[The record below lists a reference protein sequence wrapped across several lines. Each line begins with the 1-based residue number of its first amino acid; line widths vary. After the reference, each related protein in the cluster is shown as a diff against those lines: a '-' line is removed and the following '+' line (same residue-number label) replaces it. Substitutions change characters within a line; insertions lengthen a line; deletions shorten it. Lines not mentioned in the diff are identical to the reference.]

1 MPVAFVT
8 HADYAKHL
16 TGSGHPERPERI
28 RAVQDAVDRS
38 GLDDHLLRL
47 EPEPAPPE
55 LLTAVH
61 SPRYVDHVR
70 EVSRAGGGMLDPD
83 TVVSSASYD
92 TALLSAGG
100 AVRAVRAALEGKS
113 GEPRA
118 AFAAVRPPG
127 HHALPAQGMGFC
139 LFNNV
144 ACAATAALEEW
155 GRSRV
160 LILDWD
166 VHHGNGT
173 QAIFY
178 ASRAVLFISLH
189 QEHWYPGTGAIEE
202 TGEGDG
208 AGFTVNIPLPA
219 GTGDKGYRHV
229 FEEVVLPVTQAFA
242 PELLLISAGYDAH
255 AGDPL
260 GGMALTAA
268 GFRSLTELVL
278 AIHPRAVVAVLEGGY
293 NLSHLSASVLATIG
307 ALAGV
312 NAPAAGMP
320 ESAEE
325 TSYAAIRARVR
336 AVRSVVRNYWNI

>member
-47 EPEPAPPE
+47 EPEPVPLE

-70 EVSRAGGGMLDPD
+70 EVSRGGGGMLDPD

-100 AVRAVRAALEGKS
+100 AVRAVRAVLEGKS
-113 GEPRA
+113 GEPGA

-208 AGFTVNIPLPA
+208 VGFTVNIPLPA
-219 GTGDKGYRHV
+219 GTGNEGYRHV

-255 AGDPL
+255 ASDPL

-278 AIHPRAVVAVLEGGY
+278 GIHPNAVVAVLEGGY

-312 NAPAAGMP
+312 GAPAAGTP
-320 ESAEE
+320 EPAEE

>member
-1 MPVAFVT
+1 MPVAFIT
-8 HADYAKHL
+8 HADYSKHL
-16 TGSGHPERPERI
+16 TGPGHPERPERI
-28 RAVQDAVDRS
+28 RAVIDAVDRS
-38 GLDDHLLRL
+38 GLDDYLHRI
-47 EPEPAPPE
+47 EPEPVPLE

-83 TVVSSASYD
+83 TVLSPASYD
-92 TALLSAGG
+92 VALLSAGG
-100 AVRAVRAALEGKS
+100 AVRAVAAVLEGKR
-113 GEPRA
+113 GA

-127 HHALPAQGMGFC
+127 HHALSARGMGFC
-139 LFNNV
+139 LFNNI
-144 ACAATAALEEW
+144 ACAATAARETW

-173 QAIFY
+173 QAMFY
-178 ASRAVLFISLH
+178 RSPAVLFISLH
-189 QEHWYPGTGAIEE
+189 QEHLYPGTGAIEE

-208 AGFTVNIPLPA
+208 VGFTVNIPLPA
-219 GTGDKGYRHV
+219 GTGNEGYRHV
-229 FEEVVLPVTQAFA
+229 FEEIVLPVTQAFA

-268 GFRSLTELVL
+268 GFRSMTEFVM
-278 AIHPRAVVAVLEGGY
+278 AMHPEPVVAVLEGGY
-293 NLSHLSASVLATIG
+293 NLNNLSASVVATVG

-312 NAPAAGMP
+312 ATPAARAP
-320 ESAEE
+320 EPAEE
-325 TSYAAIRARVR
+325 ISYAAIRARVR